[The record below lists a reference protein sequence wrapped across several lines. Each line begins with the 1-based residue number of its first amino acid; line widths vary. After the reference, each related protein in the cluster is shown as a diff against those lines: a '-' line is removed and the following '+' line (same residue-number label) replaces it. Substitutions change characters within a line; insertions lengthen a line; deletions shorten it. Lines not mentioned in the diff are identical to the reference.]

1 MMASHFVTFVLC
13 FVTFVVVG
21 ARPALADDRLGRIA
35 FPTSG
40 SAAAQP
46 HFIRG
51 VLLMHS
57 FEFDD
62 AADAFRQARTIDPG
76 FAMAYWGEA
85 LTYNHPLWRYQDRDA
100 ALKVLTAL
108 GPTPEARRA
117 RAATPREQGYL
128 ATLDALYG
136 EGPKADRDRAYAA
149 ALEALSRKYPDDD
162 EARTLHALAIL
173 GTNVER
179 RDFAVDM
186 RAAALVED
194 VFMRNQEHPGA
205 LHYMIHAYD
214 NPMHAPL
221 GLRAASRYGRIAQQA
236 AHALHMTSHIFFALG
251 QWDDSIAANE
261 ASWAASRARVEKKGL
276 GPAEHGYH
284 AYLWLSYAYLQKGR
298 IDDARRIVDEMGQL
312 LARAP
317 VRVVAYHYGA
327 ARAAWI
333 VDSER
338 WSDLPPVLDVNGPAP
353 PSAKA
358 ASLFADGLAAA
369 RLGNLAGV
377 EKARTAVEALK
388 QAGASGES
396 HHGMSTLS
404 PADREGV
411 NVTALQLAGLA
422 MLTGGEKVRGIE
434 LLKQAVQAEAAMPYD
449 YGPPFPAKP
458 ANELLGEAL
467 LAEGRR
473 DEAAEAFKAAL
484 KRAPGRRLSIA
495 GLAKAEVTE
504 RSPAT
509 ATR

>member
-1 MMASHFVTFVLC
+1 MRVTALATLLC
-13 FVTFVVVG
+13 ALLTL
-21 ARPALADDRLGRIA
+21 PALADDRLGRIS

-62 AADAFRQARTIDPG
+62 AAQAFRQARAADPA

-85 LTYNHPLWRYQDRDA
+85 LTHNHPLWRYQDRDA
-100 ALKVLTAL
+100 ALKVLAEL

-117 RAATPREQGYL
+117 KAPTPREQAYL

-149 ALEALSRKYPDDD
+149 ALGALSNAYPDDD

-179 RDFAVDM
+179 RDFGVDM
-186 RAAALVED
+186 HAAALAED

-251 QWDDSIAANE
+251 RWDDSIAANE

-276 GPAEHGYH
+276 GPADHGYH
-284 AYLWLSYAYLQKGR
+284 AYLWLSYAYLQQGR
-298 IDDARRIVDEMGQL
+298 IDDARRIVDDMARL
-312 LARAP
+312 LAQAP
-317 VRVVAYHYGA
+317 VRVVAYHYAA

-333 VDSER
+333 IDSER
-338 WSDLPPVLDVNGPAP
+338 WTDLPAPADLNGPAS
-353 PSAKA
+353 PSGKA

-369 RLGNLAGV
+369 RQGNLGGV
-377 EKARTAVEALK
+377 EQARLAVEALK
-388 QAGASGES
+388 QTSASGES
-396 HHGMSTLS
+396 HHGMSALS

-411 NVTALQLAGLA
+411 GVTAMQLAGLA
-422 MLTGGEKVRGIE
+422 MLTAGDKARGIE
-434 LLKQAVQAEAAMPYD
+434 LLKQSVQAEAAMPFD

-458 ANELLGEAL
+458 ASELLGEAL
-467 LAEGRR
+467 LADGRR
-473 DEAAEAFKAAL
+473 DEAVDAFTAAL
-484 KRAPGRRLSIA
+484 KRAPGRRLSLA
-495 GLAKAEVTE
+495 GLERAGVTG
-504 RSPAT
+504 SKPAT
-509 ATR
+509 SAATR

>member
-1 MMASHFVTFVLC
+1 MLEVPKSRSPEVSKSRSADVPRMTMQRCVAGVML
-13 FVTFVVVG
+13 
-21 ARPALADDRLGRIA
+21 ALAVSVPSRADEQLGRIS

-46 HFIRG
+46 LFIRG

-62 AADAFRQARTIDPG
+62 AAQAFRQARAADPA

-85 LTYNHPLWRYQDRDA
+85 LTHNHPLWRYQDRDA
-100 ALKVLTAL
+100 ALKVLAEL
-108 GPTPEARRA
+108 GPTPEDRRA
-117 RAATPREQGYL
+117 KAPTPREQAYL
-128 ATLDALYG
+128 GTLDVLYG

-149 ALEALSRKYPDDD
+149 ALGALSKAYPDDD

-179 RDFAVDM
+179 RDFSVDM

-276 GPAEHGYH
+276 GPADHGYH
-284 AYLWLSYAYLQKGR
+284 AYLWLSYAYLQQGR
-298 IDDARRIVDEMGQL
+298 IDDARRIVDDMARL
-312 LARAP
+312 LAQAP
-317 VRVVAYHYGA
+317 VRVVAYHYAA

-333 VDSER
+333 IDSER
-338 WSDLPPVLDVNGPAP
+338 WTDLPA
-353 PSAKA
+353 
-358 ASLFADGLAAA
+358 
-369 RLGNLAGV
+369 
-377 EKARTAVEALK
+377 
-388 QAGASGES
+388 
-396 HHGMSTLS
+396 
-404 PADREGV
+404 PADAERSGV
-411 NVTALQLAGLA
+411 AFGE
-422 MLTGGEKVRGIE
+422 GGEPVC
-434 LLKQAVQAEAAMPYD
+434 
-449 YGPPFPAKP
+449 
-458 ANELLGEAL
+458 
-467 LAEGRR
+467 RR
-473 DEAAEAFKAAL
+473 
-484 KRAPGRRLSIA
+484 PGRGTA
-495 GLAKAEVTE
+495 GRSRRRRAGKTRG
-504 RSPAT
+504 RSPQADERVWRV
-509 ATR
+509 APRHERALARRPRGRWRHRHAAGGSRDADRRRQGSRH